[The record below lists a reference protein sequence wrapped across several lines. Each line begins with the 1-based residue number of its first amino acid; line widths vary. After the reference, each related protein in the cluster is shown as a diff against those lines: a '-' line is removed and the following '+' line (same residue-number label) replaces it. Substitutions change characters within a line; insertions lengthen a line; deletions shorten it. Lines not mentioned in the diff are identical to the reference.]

1 MMLWLVGAALAQ
13 DADSGSGSGSGSGDS
28 RDDEIF
34 GSVSPPPPP
43 SVPPAPDETEK
54 APDTPL
60 DQEIRS
66 DATIGDQLAARD
78 MRLTLGGMLYLREDA
93 HIPDDAED
101 TEDVDLQAP
110 SLLDLFADVRPN
122 DRMRGYAQGRLAYDW
137 TVQPGQIDPL
147 TGEEAPRASVL
158 LDQLW
163 IKGDIARKVFL
174 TVGKQRIKWGAGRF
188 WNPTDFL
195 NPQRLDALAVFDERT
210 GVALVK
216 AHVPLG
222 TWNAYAIA
230 DLEQADPLAEVGGAA
245 RLEALVGNT
254 EITGSVAAR
263 KNQPLRVGADLSTG
277 VWLIDFHVEGA
288 LLHGD
293 DLHAWGDSYNL
304 ATCLATKALGAPPAD
319 CPGEIDRSDDWV
331 PQVTAGAEI
340 TFKIGDQDT
349 LTWGVEGFYNDLG
362 TDDPDL
368 YPWLVYK
375 GDFVPFYLGREYG
388 GTYLYL
394 PAPGNWQHV
403 SFTGSVLSNL
413 SDETGVAR
421 LDASWVVL
429 TELSLNVYAQYH
441 FGDQGEFAFTLDAP
455 GFEYETA
462 TVDAGVGARID
473 F

>member
-1 MMLWLVGAALAQ
+1 MILLWIAAALAQ
-13 DADSGSGSGSGSGDS
+13 DSGSGSGSGSESDS

-34 GSVSPPPPP
+34 GTASPPPPP
-43 SVPPAPDETEK
+43 AVPPAPDESLA

-66 DATIGDQLAARD
+66 DLTIGEQLAARD
-78 MRLTLGGMLYLREDA
+78 TRLTFGGMLYLREDA
-93 HIPDDAED
+93 FLPDDTD
-101 TEDVDLQAP
+101 STEDVDLAAP
-110 SLLDLFADVRPN
+110 NLFDLFADVNPN
-122 DRMRGYAQGRLAYDW
+122 DRMRGYVQGRLQYDW
-137 TVQPGQIDPL
+137 TITDGEVDPL
-147 TGEEAPRASVL
+147 TQEELQRATVL

-254 EITGSVAAR
+254 EVTASVAAR
-263 KNQPLRVGADLSTG
+263 RNQPLRLGADLSTG
-277 VWLIDFHVEGA
+277 VWLFDLHVEGA

-293 DLHAWGDSYNL
+293 DLHGWEGTL
-304 ATCLATKALGAPPAD
+304 AKGAPLPT
-319 CPGEIDRSDDWV
+319 EVDRSDEWI

-349 LTWGVEGFYNDLG
+349 LSWGVEGFYNDLG
-362 TDDPDL
+362 YDDPDL
-368 YPWLVYK
+368 YPWLLLQ
-375 GDFVPFYLGREYG
+375 GDLQFFYVGRQYAA
-388 GTYLYL
+388 TYLYL

-403 SFTGSVLSNL
+403 SFTGSAISNL

-429 TELSLNVYAQYH
+429 TELALNVYGQYH
-441 FGDQGEFAFTLDAP
+441 FGDQGEFAYSVDVP
-455 GFEYETA
+455 GFQYEMPR
-462 TVDAGVGARID
+462 VDVGVGARID